1 MASEYS
7 SLNLNREQLP
17 AVIRQFMS
25 ERSFSMERR
34 SLKPGCERYEFG
46 KPGVQFA
53 TVDLYYREDG
63 TTTVNYK
70 VGKNQALGEEL
81 AEVLKATIPVDAC
94 ENVNLVLEGV
104 FSENIELAVAGLDTE
119 AFLIIE
125 QQEKNKKVWLVKS
138 KAHGDFVR
146 VTLHTGTHTLQIQGR
161 PLSSYR
167 ALIYCLTQSLDRN
180 ALEKVLLCRDE
191 NRSEI
196 VNTSV
201 AKSALQQIFGSTF
214 SKLDDFVVNNLV
226 SGLCIKL
233 AAPELPDYS
242 MLLFPELRSLEAALK
257 KLLRQQG
264 VEFRKGEGFGK
275 VFQVT
280 PDGMVQIVNGAVA
293 EKLRPVLE
301 KAYADFHR
309 HRHTL
314 FHVNNVIRT
323 SRVVDTLA
331 ELNALSSEIQE
342 DIKKIYEV
350 L

>member
-1 MASEYS
+1 MASEYV

-17 AVIRQFMS
+17 IVIQRFMR
-25 ERSFSMERR
+25 ERSFNTEKRE
-34 SLKPGCERYEFG
+34 LKPGCDRYEFG
-46 KPGVQFA
+46 KPGEQCA

-63 TTTVNYK
+63 TTTVNYQ
-70 VGKNQALGEEL
+70 VGKNKVLGEEL
-81 AEVLKATIPVDAC
+81 ARVLKATIPADAC
-94 ENVNLVLEGV
+94 EKVNLVLEGV
-104 FSENIELAVAGLDTE
+104 FPENIELAVTGIDAN
-119 AFLIIE
+119 AFEVSE
-125 QQEKNKKVWLVKS
+125 QQDEHKRVWLVKS
-138 KAHGDFVR
+138 KAYGDFVR

-167 ALIYCLTQSLDRN
+167 ALTYCLTQSLDKN

-214 SKLDDFVVNNLV
+214 NKLDDFIVNNLV
-226 SGLCIKL
+226 SGLCIRL

-242 MLLFPELRSLEAALK
+242 LLLFPELRSLEAALK
-257 KLLRQQG
+257 KLLKQQG
-264 VEFRKGEGFGK
+264 VEFDKGEGFGK

-280 PDGMVQIVNGAVA
+280 PDGAIQTVNRLVPK
-293 EKLRPVLE
+293 KLRPILE
-301 KAYADFHR
+301 KAYDDFHQ

-323 SRVVDTLA
+323 SRVIESLT
-331 ELNALSSEIQE
+331 ELNDLSAEIQE
-342 DIKKIYEV
+342 DIKNIYEV